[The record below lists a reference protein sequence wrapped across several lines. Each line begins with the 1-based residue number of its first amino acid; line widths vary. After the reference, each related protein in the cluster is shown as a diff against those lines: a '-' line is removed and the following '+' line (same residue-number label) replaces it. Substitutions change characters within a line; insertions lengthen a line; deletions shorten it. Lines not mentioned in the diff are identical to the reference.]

1 MREETTAIFF
11 LVIRGRMAFAVS
23 MARFGAVL
31 LGNACRTALGEGTG
45 TLLDNGVSFSAF
57 CLARCRAL

>member
-23 MARFGAVL
+23 MARFRAVL
-31 LGNACRTALGEGTG
+31 LGNACRNALGEGTG
-45 TLLDNGVSFSAF
+45 ALLDNGVSFSAF
-57 CLARCRAL
+57 CLALCRAL

>member
-23 MARFGAVL
+23 MARFRAAL
-31 LGNACRTALGEGTG
+31 LENTSRTVLGEGTG